1 MLIYAL
7 FSQCEQ
13 SLLSAGFGRK
23 KLIQTSLPGLISCLF
38 TQNVTENAR
47 DEKTKGWVWLQITLC
62 PPKKAAK
69 FKFVF
74 ITTFCSPFFQK
85 KNQEMEKKLSE
96 QFPKIFQP
104 LHTNL
109 DLKKGKLFCK
119 KLQYH
124 NANIA
129 INRKNRITRIIFF
142 WKFKNLFK

>member
-7 FSQCEQ
+7 FSQCEP

-47 DEKTKGWVWLQITLC
+47 DEKTKGWVWLQITLF
-62 PPKKAAK
+62 PPKKRQNSNLFSLRHLAH
-69 FKFVF
+69 F
-74 ITTFCSPFFQK
+74 FFQK

-109 DLKKGKLFCK
+109 DLKKGKRFYK

-124 NANIA
+124 NVNIA
-129 INRKNRITRIIFF
+129 INRKNRITRIFF
-142 WKFKNLFK
+142 FN